1 LPSGGPCLE
10 GTDVFEQTHKEVDPM
25 ALRINTNIAALNSHR
40 VLTSN
45 DAMLNKSLEKLS
57 SGLRINTASDDA
69 AGLAISQK
77 MLGQT
82 RGLDQA
88 QRNAQD
94 GISMLQTAEGGLSE
108 TQNILQRMRELA
120 VQGANDTLTSADRQ
134 NISDELNQ
142 LSSEIDRISGGTEFN
157 TISLLGGGT
166 IATSGVTFQIGANA
180 GNVVNV
186 SISTANTA
194 TLTVGAGALS
204 VDSAANA
211 STTISNIDSA
221 LAAISTSRGKIG
233 AYINRLQHTISNLS
247 IQGEN
252 ISSAKSRIMDL
263 DMAKEV
269 VSMSKGQILS
279 QSATAMLSQA
289 NQSSQGVLSLLRG

>member
-1 LPSGGPCLE
+1 
-10 GTDVFEQTHKEVDPM
+10 M
-25 ALRINTNIAALNSHR
+25 ALRINTNIAAMNSHR

-45 DAMLNKSLEKLS
+45 DTMLNKSLEKLS
-57 SGLRINTASDDA
+57 SGLRINTAADDA

-77 MLGQT
+77 MLGQV

-120 VQGANDTLTSADRQ
+120 VQGANDTLTAADRQ
-134 NISDELNQ
+134 NIKDELDQ
-142 LSSEIDRISGGTEFN
+142 LSGEIDRISKGTDFN

-166 IATSGVTFQIGANA
+166 IATSGITFQIGANA
-180 GNVVNV
+180 GNTVNI
-186 SISTANTA
+186 SISTANTSA
-194 TLTVGAGALS
+194 LTVGTGALS
-204 VDSAANA
+204 VDTAANA
-211 STTISNIDSA
+211 STTISNIDTA
-221 LAAISTSRGKIG
+221 LATISTSRGKIG
-233 AYINRLQHTISNLS
+233 AYINRLQHTINNLS

-252 ISSAKSRIMDL
+252 INAAKSRIQDL

-269 VSMSKGQILS
+269 VHMSKAQILS
-279 QSATAMLSQA
+279 QSATSMLAQA

>member
-1 LPSGGPCLE
+1 
-10 GTDVFEQTHKEVDPM
+10 M

-40 VLTSN
+40 VLTTN
-45 DAMLNKSLEKLS
+45 DSMLNKSLEKLS

-77 MLGQT
+77 MLGQV

-108 TQNILQRMRELA
+108 TQNILQRLRELA
-120 VQGANDTLTSADRQ
+120 VQGANDTLTTADRQ

-142 LSSEIDRISGGTEFN
+142 LSSEIDRISRGTEFN
-157 TISLLGGGT
+157 TISLLGGGS
-166 IATSGVTFQIGANA
+166 IATSGITFQIGANS
-180 GNVVNV
+180 GNIVNV
-186 SISTANTA
+186 SISTANAT
-194 TLTVGAGALS
+194 TLTVGSGALS
-204 VDSAANA
+204 VDTAANA
-211 STTISNIDSA
+211 STTISNIDAA
-221 LAAISTSRGKIG
+221 LSAISTSRGKIG
-233 AYINRLQHTISNLS
+233 AYINRLQHTINNLS

-252 ISSAKSRIMDL
+252 ISAAKSRIMDL
-263 DMAKEV
+263 DMAREV
-269 VSMSKGQILS
+269 VSMSKAQILS
-279 QSATAMLSQA
+279 QSATSMLAQA

>member
-1 LPSGGPCLE
+1 
-10 GTDVFEQTHKEVDPM
+10 M
-25 ALRINTNIAALNSHR
+25 ALRINTNIAAMNSHR

-45 DAMLNKSLEKLS
+45 DTMLNKSLEKLS

-77 MLGQT
+77 MLGQV

-120 VQGANDTLTSADRQ
+120 VQGANDTLTTADRQ
-134 NISDELNQ
+134 NIKDELDQ
-142 LSSEIDRISGGTEFN
+142 LSGEIDRISGGTEFN
-157 TISLLGGGT
+157 TISLLGGGN
-166 IATSGVTFQIGANA
+166 IATTGITFQIGANA
-180 GNVVNV
+180 GNIVNI
-186 SISTANTA
+186 SISTANTS
-194 TLTVGAGALS
+194 TLTVGTGALS
-204 VDSAANA
+204 VDTAANA

-233 AYINRLQHTISNLS
+233 AYINRLQHTINNLS

-252 ISSAKSRIMDL
+252 ISAAKSRIMDL

-269 VSMSKGQILS
+269 VHMSKAQILS
-279 QSATAMLSQA
+279 QSATSMLAQA

>member
-1 LPSGGPCLE
+1 
-10 GTDVFEQTHKEVDPM
+10 M